1 MRLTPFGEAV
11 RVLRMRFDLSLKMMA
26 EAMGIS
32 SAHLSGIEYGEKRLS
47 DKHIEAAISFFA
59 PYASAEQLHQL
70 QLAAE
75 RSKDVVNTADLDS
88 DARGLVA
95 AFARRLQQGAAPTDE
110 IRKWLES
117 QPKEGNSD

>member
-1 MRLTPFGEAV
+1 
-11 RVLRMRFDLSLKMMA
+11 
-26 EAMGIS
+26 MGIS
-32 SAHLSGIEYGEKRLS
+32 SAHLSGIEYGEKRLA
-47 DKHIEAAISFFA
+47 DKHIEAAIQFFA
-59 PYASAEQLHQL
+59 PHANAEQLHQL

-117 QPKEGNSD
+117 QPKKGE

>member
-11 RVLRMRFDLSLKMMA
+11 RLLRMKFDLSLKAMA

-47 DKHIEAAISFFA
+47 DKHIEAAISFFSSRA
-59 PYASAEQLHQL
+59 NADQLQEL
-70 QLAAE
+70 QLAAD
-75 RSKDVVNTADLDS
+75 RSKDMVNTSELDA

-95 AFARRLQQGAAPTDE
+95 AFARRLQEGEAPSEE
-110 IRKWLES
+110 IRNWLNKRDK
-117 QPKEGNSD
+117 KEE

>member
-11 RVLRMRFDLSLKMMA
+11 RLLRMRFDLSLKAMA
-26 EAMGIS
+26 EAMSIS

-47 DKHIEAAISFFA
+47 DKHIDTALSFFA
-59 PYASAEQLHQL
+59 QHANAEQLHEL
-70 QLAAE
+70 RLAAE

-95 AFARRLQQGAAPTDE
+95 AFARRLQEGSAPTDE
-110 IRKWLES
+110 IRKWLQS
-117 QPKEGNSD
+117 QPKKGE